1 MDPITH
7 GITGALIGKGFFS
20 RQAHRTAIFAATL
33 GAVFP
38 DVDVFY
44 DALSHD
50 PLAIIKYHRN
60 ITHSFVCLPIFALL
74 LAGLTRW
81 AARRLKLESPSFWL
95 LSLIYAVGIASH
107 IILDAMTSF
116 GTRIWAPVSEE
127 RVAWDL
133 LFIIDFTFT
142 AIVLLPQVVA
152 WLYGDSTKS
161 RLRAISMWTVFT
173 LAALGVRRI
182 ASVFQADFHF
192 YVVILASAVMAI
204 LFFAPAIRDWGF
216 GLTRAAW
223 CQAGTAV
230 MVAYLLACALAHHAA
245 MSRVKKFAGENH
257 ISVVRIGALPVPPS
271 LLTWSDAIRT
281 PNGVYQA
288 RVDLCD
294 SNPPVFRFSS
304 DSPAD
309 AFTARALDLPD
320 VQLYWT
326 FARFPLI
333 RASTED
339 DLHVID
345 FGENRFVNRNRRT
358 PQPFTYRVAFDSQ
371 GNLVEEG
378 WLTDAMLLKNL
389 QKVPPRA
396 EGTR

>member
-20 RQAHRTAIFAATL
+20 KQAHRTAIFAATL

-44 DALSHD
+44 DAISRD
-50 PLAIIKYHRN
+50 PLGIIKYHRN

-74 LAGLTRW
+74 LAALTRW
-81 AARRLKLESPSFWL
+81 AAHRMKLESPNFWL
-95 LSLIYAVGIASH
+95 LTTIYGIGIASH
-107 IILDAMTSF
+107 IVLDAMTSF

-127 RVAWDL
+127 RVAWDF

-152 WLYGDSTKS
+152 WIYADSTKN
-161 RLRAISMWTVFT
+161 RLRAVSMWMLFT
-173 LAALGVRRI
+173 LAAIGVWSV
-182 ASVFQADFHF
+182 ASVFQTPFHF
-192 YVVILASAVMAI
+192 YVAILASSVMAA

-216 GLTRAAW
+216 ALTRANW
-223 CQAGTAV
+223 CQFGTAV
-230 MVAYLLACALAHHAA
+230 MIAYLFVCGIAHHTAL
-245 MSRVKKFAGENH
+245 SRVKKFAAENH
-257 ISVVRIGALPVPPS
+257 IPAIRIGALPAPPS
-271 LLTWSDAIRT
+271 FLTWGDAIRT

-288 RVDLCD
+288 RVDLRD
-294 SNPPVFRFSS
+294 SKPPAFGFTS

-333 RASTED
+333 RTSTAG
-339 DLHVID
+339 DLHIID
-345 FGENRFVNRNRRT
+345 FGENRLVSRNRRT
-358 PQPFTYRVAFDSQ
+358 PQPFTFRVAFDSQ

-378 WLTDAMLLKNL
+378 WLTDGMLLKNL
-389 QKVPPRA
+389 QKVPARTESNP
-396 EGTR
+396 